1 MPVPKQTTE
10 LIFSLRALI
19 YRIRQ
24 LKKERHGYSKAKHRE
39 LAKLLKEG
47 RDDLA
52 RIKTED
58 VIGND
63 NVIAALEI
71 LELYC
76 EQLHV
81 RANIV
86 DHIALGQKRAGPKK
100 KQQQGADVKGATHA
114 KASTGGG
121 GWGIWKALGFR
132 PSQPPQPP
140 PSTTQRPGE
149 LEQPVGRGET
159 FTAQNET
166 ATMTEGQTK
175 DEEQQMQ
182 NFSST
187 PPTEKDVY
195 LDPDLDKAAAV
206 IFYCYMRLPRDI
218 PGLLELR
225 TKLIQRWGSD
235 FANKAQEADPSIP
248 LPDELIDRLRIQN
261 PPESLVE
268 NYLKEIAKAHGIS
281 WHQEDD
287 EEADG
292 GAEREGK
299 GETVKGEDERQDDPP
314 TYEND
319 VSQTKNV
326 DGSRASGLDG
336 SKKYSTPQDAHV
348 IGPAQSGLQEKP
360 SSGSTVL
367 PNHKSNESAT
377 NGTTSAKFQ
386 AQTQPHAAPAAVESN
401 KRGIPDIDELAR
413 RFAALK
419 K

>member
-81 RANIV
+81 RANIL
-86 DHIALGQKRAGPKK
+86 DHIALGQKRGAGPRRRLEGRSSSS
-100 KQQQGADVKGATHA
+100 QGNNASAGGGGGGGGAGA
-114 KASTGGG
+114 G
-121 GWGIWKALGFR
+121 GWGIWRALGFGSSQPQPHAQATTPPLR
-132 PSQPPQPP
+132 PSSRDKDTRTEEQSKDQQQSQQEPPSPPQP
-140 PSTTQRPGE
+140 
-149 LEQPVGRGET
+149 
-159 FTAQNET
+159 
-166 ATMTEGQTK
+166 
-175 DEEQQMQ
+175 
-182 NFSST
+182 
-187 PPTEKDVY
+187 EKDVY

-206 IFYCYMRLPRDI
+206 IFYCYIRLPRDI
-218 PGLLELR
+218 PGLPELR
-225 TKLIQRWGSD
+225 TKLIQRWGND
-235 FANKAQEADPSIP
+235 FATKAQEADPSIP
-248 LPDELIDRLRIQN
+248 IPEELIDRLKVQN

-268 NYLKEIAKAHGIS
+268 NYLKEIARAHGVS
-281 WHQEDD
+281 WH
-287 EEADG
+287 EEEEEEG
-292 GAEREGK
+292 GK
-299 GETVKGEDERQDDPP
+299 GNGGEKEGTISADERGGSLAK
-314 TYEND
+314 END
-319 VSQTKNV
+319 GYKV
-326 DGSRASGLDG
+326 SGLDG
-336 SKKYSTPQDAHV
+336 SRKEASVQDRHV
-348 IGPAQSGLQEKP
+348 HVQAGHDKQP
-360 SSGSTVL
+360 SSVGIAPPGRGPTDLAPSNSPS
-367 PNHKSNESAT
+367 PNP
-377 NGTTSAKFQ
+377 Q
-386 AQTQPHAAPAAVESN
+386 AEAPPTLVET
-401 KRGIPDIDELAR
+401 KGGGIPEVDELAQ

>member
-1 MPVPKQTTE
+1 MPVAKQTTE

-39 LAKLLKEG
+39 LAKLLKDG

-86 DHIALGQKRAGPKK
+86 DHIALEHKRTGPKK
-100 KQQQGADVKGATHA
+100 KRQSSVDVKGASN
-114 KASTGGG
+114 ASSDESSAGSG
-121 GWGIWKALGFR
+121 GWRIWKALGLG
-132 PSQPPQPP
+132 PSQPP
-140 PSTTQRPGE
+140 PSPSSTR
-149 LEQPVGRGET
+149 
-159 FTAQNET
+159 TAQRQPENEQGPLST
-166 ATMTEGQTK
+166 DQGERATMIETRAK
-175 DEEQQMQ
+175 DEHQQE
-182 NFSST
+182 T
-187 PPTEKDVY
+187 PSASAPEMDVY

-206 IFYCYMRLPRDI
+206 IFYCYVRLPRDI
-218 PGLLELR
+218 PGLPELR
-225 TKLIQRWGSD
+225 AKLIQRWGIE

-248 LPDELIDRLRIQN
+248 LPNELIDRLRIQN

-287 EEADG
+287 DEADG
-292 GAEREGK
+292 GGGREGEREGE
-299 GETVKGEDERQDDPP
+299 GVDVEDQRQDNPP
-314 TYEND
+314 SYE
-319 VSQTKNV
+319 QTKHG
-326 DGSRASGLDG
+326 DDDKSYGLDG
-336 SKKYSTPQDAHV
+336 GKKDSLPKDTHAHGHAETEPQK
-348 IGPAQSGLQEKP
+348 KP
-360 SSGSTVL
+360 PPGSIVR
-367 PNHKSNESAT
+367 PNRTSNEAAT
-377 NGTTSAKFQ
+377 YNTSSSKLQ
-386 AQTQPHAAPAAVESN
+386 AQAPAAGMES
-401 KRGIPDIDELAR
+401 KRSGIPDVDDLAR

>member
-100 KQQQGADVKGATHA
+100 KQQAVDTKGESHA
-114 KASTGGG
+114 SNAESPGSGG
-121 GWGIWKALGFR
+121 GWGIWKALGFGS
-132 PSQPPQPP
+132 SQPPQPP
-140 PSTTQRPGE
+140 PSTLTTRQQTVQEQLVNHGE
-149 LEQPVGRGET
+149 RLS
-159 FTAQNET
+159 ADHNKT
-166 ATMTEGQTK
+166 ATTTEAPIEDQRQH
-175 DEEQQMQ
+175 E
-182 NFSST
+182 SPS
-187 PPTEKDVY
+187 PPPPEKDVY

-206 IFYCYMRLPRDI
+206 IFYCYARLPRDI
-218 PGLLELR
+218 PGLPELR
-225 TKLIQRWGSD
+225 AKLIQRWGND

-248 LPDELIDRLRIQN
+248 LPEELIDRLRVQN

-268 NYLKEIAKAHGIS
+268 NYLKEIARAHGIS
-281 WHQEDD
+281 WHQDED

-292 GAEREGK
+292 GGGGESEGI
-299 GETVKGEDERQDDPP
+299 VGEDEEQGNRPA
-314 TYEND
+314 YAND
-319 VSQTKNV
+319 SSQTKHN
-326 DGSRASGLDG
+326 DDNRSSGLDV
-336 SKKYSTPQDAHV
+336 SKKDAPPQDAH
-348 IGPAQSGLQEKP
+348 IQTKSSSCGAAPQSCR
-360 SSGSTVL
+360 
-367 PNHKSNESAT
+367 SNESAT
-377 NGTTSAKFQ
+377 NNPSSSKSQSQ
-386 AQTQPHAAPAAVESN
+386 APVAGVES
-401 KRGIPDIDELAR
+401 KKSGIPDVDELAR